1 MANLKEDN
9 TWEQGI
15 YQFETS
21 DPVMGG
27 PNGIDN
33 VPTRQLANRTLW
45 LKNQLAAAEQSIN
58 TNQTNANNTY
68 ATKATTLTA
77 GIGLTGGGTLGGNRV
92 LSMGKPS
99 KITATSTDEAVSDT
113 HSHSIDKAST
123 SVAGIVMLV
132 NALNSTATD
141 RALTAAQGKALAD
154 ALGALGDEAF
164 KQRGALG
171 SRNLDTLKGITNFG
185 VWFMSANA
193 GATTALNYPA
203 ARAGTLLVL
212 PSAYE
217 GIQLYI
223 PFEWAQIYIRN
234 TTQSGAWSDW
244 RIIGEVANSLTSTSA
259 TAALSAA
266 QGKNL
271 QDNKADKALNLTA
284 GNGLTGGG
292 TLAAARTIALGTPGK
307 ITASTTNS
315 IGTATHTHE
324 IDNASTTIPGVV
336 KLNDTLSSQSTTE
349 ALTANQGRML
359 NNSKLGNSG
368 NQIIKNGYLAVDN
381 PDEWT
386 ALRKSVADGSWRI
399 EFAPAGSADKRLNFV
414 FSPTGGSSTYLRF
427 APIGNGETVAY
438 ESYVKSQIKSSRPL
452 VAGADTAITLNVAS
466 RASIIAALGN
476 DYIPYGH
483 NQLVLH
489 NQAVSNITNLPIADK
504 SPLQLDIYVMGGY
517 SMIVATYMPL
527 GRRFWTRANWNNE
540 SLGLS
545 WVEDLTERNGVMLA
559 GNQDIGGVKT
569 FAVRQNFASGLQ
581 AASSKTDF
589 DAGSRITLGANTN
602 DAWIKNETSGKFF
615 ALKNSGEL
623 HYGGHKVY
631 TAEYKPSWV
640 NDITNKPTTVAA
652 SGLTDA
658 ATKTEV
664 SNAATAVKNEILGGA
679 GAAFDTLKELAA
691 ALGNDANFANTITR
705 ELAKKADKAT
715 TLAGYG
721 LGNAIA
727 VLTGTIA
734 DGGTIPLPAGF
745 SEAQCKFMVSTARDN
760 PEDVPWDIDESGR
773 HVHYGYECTLNGR
786 VVSCKVWLNKNRT
799 TMGNAHPEITVPG
812 RANYLVIAYK

>member
-164 KQRGALG
+164 KQRGTLG

-203 ARAGTLLVL
+203 DIAGTLLVL
-212 PSAYE
+212 PAAYE

-271 QDNKADKALNLTA
+271 QDN
-284 GNGLTGGG
+284 
-292 TLAAARTIALGTPGK
+292 
-307 ITASTTNS
+307 
-315 IGTATHTHE
+315 
-324 IDNASTTIPGVV
+324 
-336 KLNDTLSSQSTTE
+336 
-349 ALTANQGRML
+349 
-359 NNSKLGNSG
+359 
-368 NQIIKNGYLAVDN
+368 
-381 PDEWT
+381 
-386 ALRKSVADGSWRI
+386 
-399 EFAPAGSADKRLNFV
+399 
-414 FSPTGGSSTYLRF
+414 
-427 APIGNGETVAY
+427 
-438 ESYVKSQIKSSRPL
+438 
-452 VAGADTAITLNVAS
+452 
-466 RASIIAALGN
+466 
-476 DYIPYGH
+476 
-483 NQLVLH
+483 
-489 NQAVSNITNLPIADK
+489 
-504 SPLQLDIYVMGGY
+504 
-517 SMIVATYMPL
+517 
-527 GRRFWTRANWNNE
+527 
-540 SLGLS
+540 
-545 WVEDLTERNGVMLA
+545 
-559 GNQDIGGVKT
+559 
-569 FAVRQNFASGLQ
+569 
-581 AASSKTDF
+581 
-589 DAGSRITLGANTN
+589 
-602 DAWIKNETSGKFF
+602 
-615 ALKNSGEL
+615 
-623 HYGGHKVY
+623 
-631 TAEYKPSWV
+631 
-640 NDITNKPTTVAA
+640 
-652 SGLTDA
+652 
-658 ATKTEV
+658 
-664 SNAATAVKNEILGGA
+664 
-679 GAAFDTLKELAA
+679 
-691 ALGNDANFANTITR
+691 
-705 ELAKKADKAT
+705 KADKAT

-786 VVSCKVWLNKNRT
+786 VVSCKVWLNKKRT

>member
-1 MANLKEDN
+1 MWPIQTQDKLFHD
-9 TWEQGI
+9 G
-15 YQFETS
+15 
-21 DPVMGG
+21 
-27 PNGIDN
+27 NGTTELGT
-33 VPTRQLANRTLW
+33 VVTAEW
-45 LKNQLAAAEQSIN
+45 LNDVQQALLMVLAAGG
-58 TNQTNANNTY
+58 QTPAKGNHNLLRDAIQRIVNNHT
-68 ATKATTLTA
+68 
-77 GIGLTGGGTLGGNRV
+77 
-92 LSMGKPS
+92 
-99 KITATSTDEAVSDT
+99 
-113 HSHSIDKAST
+113 
-123 SVAGIVMLV
+123 
-132 NALNSTATD
+132 
-141 RALTAAQGKALAD
+141 
-154 ALGALGDEAF
+154 
-164 KQRGALG
+164 
-171 SRNLDTLKGITNFG
+171 
-185 VWFMSANA
+185 
-193 GATTALNYPA
+193 PA
-203 ARAGTLLVL
+203 A
-212 PSAYE
+212 
-217 GIQLYI
+217 
-223 PFEWAQIYIRN
+223 
-234 TTQSGAWSDW
+234 
-244 RIIGEVANSLTSTSA
+244 SA
-259 TAALSAA
+259 TVA
-266 QGKNL
+266 
-271 QDNKADKALNLTA
+271 
-284 GNGLTGGG
+284 
-292 TLAAARTIALGTPGK
+292 
-307 ITASTTNS
+307 
-315 IGTATHTHE
+315 
-324 IDNASTTIPGVV
+324 GVV

-349 ALTANQGRML
+349 ALTANQGRLL

-489 NQAVSNITNLPIADK
+489 NHEVSNITSLPIADK
-504 SPLQLDIYVMGGY
+504 SPLQLDIYVMGDY
-517 SMIVATYMPL
+517 SMIVATYMTR
-527 GRRFWTRANWNNE
+527 GQRFWTRANWNNE

-559 GNQDIGGVKT
+559 GDQNIGGAKT
-569 FAVRQNFASGLQ
+569 FAARQSFLTGLQ

-589 DAGSRITLGANTN
+589 DAGCRITLGANTS

-658 ATKTEV
+658 ATKTDV

-691 ALGNDANFANTITR
+691 ALGNDANFAQHHR
-705 ELAKKADKAT
+705 
-715 TLAGYG
+715 
-721 LGNAIA
+721 
-727 VLTGTIA
+727 
-734 DGGTIPLPAGF
+734 
-745 SEAQCKFMVSTARDN
+745 R
-760 PEDVPWDIDESGR
+760 
-773 HVHYGYECTLNGR
+773 
-786 VVSCKVWLNKNRT
+786 
-799 TMGNAHPEITVPG
+799 
-812 RANYLVIAYK
+812 

>member
-171 SRNLDTLKGITNFG
+171 SRNLDTLNGITNFG

-203 ARAGTLLVL
+203 TRAGTLLVL

-266 QGKNL
+266 MG
-271 QDNKADKALNLTA
+271 
-284 GNGLTGGG
+284 
-292 TLAAARTIALGTPGK
+292 
-307 ITASTTNS
+307 
-315 IGTATHTHE
+315 
-324 IDNASTTIPGVV
+324 
-336 KLNDTLSSQSTTE
+336 
-349 ALTANQGRML
+349 
-359 NNSKLGNSG
+359 
-368 NQIIKNGYLAVDN
+368 
-381 PDEWT
+381 
-386 ALRKSVADGSWRI
+386 
-399 EFAPAGSADKRLNFV
+399 KRL
-414 FSPTGGSSTYLRF
+414 SDSIRL
-427 APIGNGETVAY
+427 
-438 ESYVKSQIKSSRPL
+438 SRPL
-452 VAGADTAITLNVAS
+452 VADAETAITLNVAS

-476 DYIPYGH
+476 GYIPYGH

-559 GNQDIGGVKT
+559 GDQNIGGAKT
-569 FAVRQNFASGLQ
+569 FAARQSFLTGLQ

-589 DAGSRITLGANTN
+589 DAGSRITLGANTS

-631 TAEYKPSWV
+631 TAEYKPNWV

-658 ATKTEV
+658 ATKTDV

-691 ALGNDANFANTITR
+691 ALDNKSDKGHTHRAAEISDLGDAIKQQMAAAMQHQASTNGYTKLPNDLIDQWGEVLMSWQGEGPVKVTFPIAFPNACCNVQITAKSSGRSGFVGTDLTIGVGEIT
-705 ELAKKADKAT
+705 AT
-715 TLAGYG
+715 
-721 LGNAIA
+721 
-727 VLTGTIA
+727 
-734 DGGTIPLPAGF
+734 GF
-745 SEAQCKFMVSTARDN
+745 SAMLNTWAQGTAANDFQGFL
-760 PEDVPWDIDESGR
+760 W
-773 HVHYGYECTLNGR
+773 
-786 VVSCKVWLNKNRT
+786 
-799 TMGNAHPEITVPG
+799 
-812 RANYLVIAYK
+812 RAIGK

>member
-1 MANLKEDN
+1 MWPIQTQDKLFHD
-9 TWEQGI
+9 G
-15 YQFETS
+15 
-21 DPVMGG
+21 
-27 PNGIDN
+27 NGTTELGT
-33 VPTRQLANRTLW
+33 VVTAEW
-45 LKNQLAAAEQSIN
+45 LNDVQQALLMVLAAGG
-58 TNQTNANNTY
+58 QTPA
-68 ATKATTLTA
+68 K
-77 GIGLTGGGTLGGNRV
+77 GNHNLLRDA
-92 LSMGKPS
+92 
-99 KITATSTDEAVSDT
+99 IQR
-113 HSHSIDKAST
+113 
-123 SVAGIVMLV
+123 IVD
-132 NALNSTATD
+132 NHT
-141 RALTAAQGKALAD
+141 
-154 ALGALGDEAF
+154 
-164 KQRGALG
+164 
-171 SRNLDTLKGITNFG
+171 
-185 VWFMSANA
+185 
-193 GATTALNYPA
+193 PA
-203 ARAGTLLVL
+203 A
-212 PSAYE
+212 
-217 GIQLYI
+217 
-223 PFEWAQIYIRN
+223 
-234 TTQSGAWSDW
+234 
-244 RIIGEVANSLTSTSA
+244 SA
-259 TAALSAA
+259 TVA
-266 QGKNL
+266 
-271 QDNKADKALNLTA
+271 
-284 GNGLTGGG
+284 
-292 TLAAARTIALGTPGK
+292 
-307 ITASTTNS
+307 
-315 IGTATHTHE
+315 
-324 IDNASTTIPGVV
+324 GVV

-414 FSPTGGSSTYLRF
+414 FSPTGGSSTYLQF

-631 TAEYKPSWV
+631 TAEYKPSWT

-658 ATKTEV
+658 ATKTDV

-679 GAAFDTLKELAA
+679 GAAFDTLKELADALQNKSDKGHTHRAAEINDFAEAVA
-691 ALGNDANFANTITR
+691 ALTVHQKIGTFDICKLPDGTQIESGTVRIQNHNNNPTAR
-705 ELAKKADKAT
+705 
-715 TLAGYG
+715 
-721 LGNAIA
+721 
-727 VLTGTIA
+727 VLTWPLAFVDAPVVVATMSGPEGNVRDIWVTIDRQSNQSA
-734 DGGTIPLPAGF
+734 
-745 SEAQCKFMVSTARDN
+745 
-760 PEDVPWDIDESGR
+760 
-773 HVHYGYECTLNGR
+773 VHYWLHEPVYNTPDVTVNFVAVGR
-786 VVSCKVWLNKNRT
+786 WK
-799 TMGNAHPEITVPG
+799 
-812 RANYLVIAYK
+812 

>member
-154 ALGALGDEAF
+154 
-164 KQRGALG
+164 
-171 SRNLDTLKGITNFG
+171 
-185 VWFMSANA
+185 M
-193 GATTALNYPA
+193 
-203 ARAGTLLVL
+203 
-212 PSAYE
+212 
-217 GIQLYI
+217 
-223 PFEWAQIYIRN
+223 
-234 TTQSGAWSDW
+234 
-244 RIIGEVANSLTSTSA
+244 
-259 TAALSAA
+259 
-266 QGKNL
+266 
-271 QDNKADKALNLTA
+271 
-284 GNGLTGGG
+284 
-292 TLAAARTIALGTPGK
+292 
-307 ITASTTNS
+307 
-315 IGTATHTHE
+315 
-324 IDNASTTIPGVV
+324 
-336 KLNDTLSSQSTTE
+336 
-349 ALTANQGRML
+349 
-359 NNSKLGNSG
+359 
-368 NQIIKNGYLAVDN
+368 
-381 PDEWT
+381 
-386 ALRKSVADGSWRI
+386 
-399 EFAPAGSADKRLNFV
+399 
-414 FSPTGGSSTYLRF
+414 
-427 APIGNGETVAY
+427 
-438 ESYVKSQIKSSRPL
+438 
-452 VAGADTAITLNVAS
+452 
-466 RASIIAALGN
+466 
-476 DYIPYGH
+476 
-483 NQLVLH
+483 
-489 NQAVSNITNLPIADK
+489 
-504 SPLQLDIYVMGGY
+504 
-517 SMIVATYMPL
+517 
-527 GRRFWTRANWNNE
+527 
-540 SLGLS
+540 
-545 WVEDLTERNGVMLA
+545 
-559 GNQDIGGVKT
+559 
-569 FAVRQNFASGLQ
+569 
-581 AASSKTDF
+581 
-589 DAGSRITLGANTN
+589 
-602 DAWIKNETSGKFF
+602 
-615 ALKNSGEL
+615 
-623 HYGGHKVY
+623 
-631 TAEYKPSWV
+631 
-640 NDITNKPTTVAA
+640 
-652 SGLTDA
+652 
-658 ATKTEV
+658 V

-691 ALGNDANFANTITR
+691 ALGNDANFARTIAD

-715 TLAGYG
+715 TLAAYG
-721 LGNAIA
+721 LGDAIA

-745 SEAQCKFMVSTARDN
+745 SEAQCKFMVSTSRDN
-760 PEDVPWDIDESGR
+760 PADIPWDIDESGR

-786 VVSCKVWLNKNRT
+786 VVSCKAWLNKNRT

>member
-1 MANLKEDN
+1 MANLTERDEY
-9 TWEQGI
+9 TAGVRMIEPGDSVI
-15 YQFETS
+15 
-21 DPVMGG
+21 GG
-27 PNGIDN
+27 PNAPIN
-33 VPTRQLANRTLW
+33 LPFNALANRTLW
-45 LKNQLAAAEQSIN
+45 LKNQLAAAVQSIN

-77 GIGLTGGGTLGGNRV
+77 GSGLTGGGTLGGNRM

-99 KITATSTDEAVSDT
+99 KITATSTDVAVSDT

-141 RALTAAQGKALAD
+141 CALTAAQGKALAD

-234 TTQSGAWSDW
+234 TIQSGAWSDW
-244 RIIGEVANSLTSTSA
+244 RIIGEVANSLASTSA

-266 QGKNL
+266 MG
-271 QDNKADKALNLTA
+271 
-284 GNGLTGGG
+284 
-292 TLAAARTIALGTPGK
+292 
-307 ITASTTNS
+307 
-315 IGTATHTHE
+315 
-324 IDNASTTIPGVV
+324 
-336 KLNDTLSSQSTTE
+336 
-349 ALTANQGRML
+349 
-359 NNSKLGNSG
+359 
-368 NQIIKNGYLAVDN
+368 
-381 PDEWT
+381 
-386 ALRKSVADGSWRI
+386 
-399 EFAPAGSADKRLNFV
+399 KRL
-414 FSPTGGSSTYLRF
+414 SDSIRLG
-427 APIGNGETVAY
+427 
-438 ESYVKSQIKSSRPL
+438 RPL
-452 VAGADTAITLNVAS
+452 VAGAETAITLNVAS

-489 NQAVSNITNLPIADK
+489 NQAVSNITSLPIADK
-504 SPLQLDIYVMGGY
+504 SPLQLDIYVMGDY
-517 SMIVATYMPL
+517 SMIVATYMTR
-527 GRRFWTRANWNNE
+527 GQRFWTRANWNKE
-540 SLGLS
+540 SLDLS

-559 GNQDIGGVKT
+559 GDQNIGGAKT
-569 FAVRQNFASGLQ
+569 FAARQSFLTGLQ

-589 DAGSRITLGANTN
+589 DAGCRITLGANTS

-658 ATKTEV
+658 ATKTDV

-691 ALGNDANFANTITR
+691 ALGNDANFAHTIADA
-705 ELAKKADKAT
+705 LAKKADKAT
-715 TLAGYG
+715 TLAAYG
-721 LGNAIA
+721 LGDAIA

-745 SEAQCKFMVSTARDN
+745 SEAQCKFMVSMA
-760 PEDVPWDIDESGR
+760 EDDPIYASWDINESSISK
-773 HVHYGYECTLNGR
+773 HYYFKCFTVGR
-786 VVSCKVWLNKNRT
+786 VVTAKAYHGGANYMHDGWWL
-799 TMGNAHPEITVPG
+799 PG

>member
-1 MANLKEDN
+1 MWPIQTQDKLFHD
-9 TWEQGI
+9 G
-15 YQFETS
+15 
-21 DPVMGG
+21 
-27 PNGIDN
+27 NGTTELGT
-33 VPTRQLANRTLW
+33 VVTAEW
-45 LKNQLAAAEQSIN
+45 LNDVQQALLMVLAAGG
-58 TNQTNANNTY
+58 QTPAKGNHNLLRDAIQRIVNNHT
-68 ATKATTLTA
+68 
-77 GIGLTGGGTLGGNRV
+77 
-92 LSMGKPS
+92 
-99 KITATSTDEAVSDT
+99 
-113 HSHSIDKAST
+113 
-123 SVAGIVMLV
+123 
-132 NALNSTATD
+132 
-141 RALTAAQGKALAD
+141 
-154 ALGALGDEAF
+154 
-164 KQRGALG
+164 
-171 SRNLDTLKGITNFG
+171 
-185 VWFMSANA
+185 
-193 GATTALNYPA
+193 PA
-203 ARAGTLLVL
+203 A
-212 PSAYE
+212 
-217 GIQLYI
+217 
-223 PFEWAQIYIRN
+223 
-234 TTQSGAWSDW
+234 
-244 RIIGEVANSLTSTSA
+244 SA
-259 TAALSAA
+259 TVA
-266 QGKNL
+266 
-271 QDNKADKALNLTA
+271 
-284 GNGLTGGG
+284 
-292 TLAAARTIALGTPGK
+292 
-307 ITASTTNS
+307 
-315 IGTATHTHE
+315 
-324 IDNASTTIPGVV
+324 GVV

-399 EFAPAGSADKRLNFV
+399 EFAPDGSADKRLNFV

-452 VAGADTAITLNVAS
+452 LDDADTAITLNVAS

-504 SPLQLDIYVMGGY
+504 SPLQLDIYVMGDY
-517 SMIVATYMPL
+517 SMIVATYMTR
-527 GRRFWTRANWNNE
+527 GQRFWTRANWNKE
-540 SLGLS
+540 SLDLS

-559 GNQDIGGVKT
+559 GDQNIGGAKT
-569 FAVRQNFASGLQ
+569 FAARQSFLTGLQ

-589 DAGSRITLGANTN
+589 DAGCRITLGANTS

-631 TAEYKPSWV
+631 TAEYKPNWV

-658 ATKTEV
+658 ATKTDV

-691 ALGNDANFANTITR
+691 ALDNDANFARTIADA
-705 ELAKKADKAT
+705 LAQKADKAT
-715 TLAGYG
+715 TLAAYG
-721 LGNAIA
+721 LGDAIA

-745 SEAQCKFMVSTARDN
+745 SEAQCKFMVSMA
-760 PEDVPWDIDESGR
+760 EDDPIYASWDINESSISK
-773 HVHYGYECTLNGR
+773 HYYFKCFTVGR
-786 VVSCKVWLNKNRT
+786 VVTAKAYHGGANYMHDGWWL
-799 TMGNAHPEITVPG
+799 PG

>member
-1 MANLKEDN
+1 MANLTERDEY
-9 TWEQGI
+9 TAAVRMIEPGDSVI
-15 YQFETS
+15 
-21 DPVMGG
+21 GG
-27 PNGIDN
+27 PNAPIN
-33 VPTRQLANRTLW
+33 LPFNALANRTLW
-45 LKNQLAAAEQSIN
+45 LKNQLAAAD
-58 TNQTNANNTY
+58 A
-68 ATKATTLTA
+68 AFALKATTLTA
-77 GIGLTGGGTLGGNRV
+77 GSGLTGGGTLGGNRV

-164 KQRGALG
+164 KQRGTLG

-185 VWFMSANA
+185 VWFMSSHAD
-193 GATTALNYPA
+193 ATTALNYPTD
-203 ARAGTLLVL
+203 RAGALLVL
-212 PSAYE
+212 PGAYE
-217 GIQLYI
+217 GSQLYI
-223 PFEWAQIYIRN
+223 PWEMAQIYIRN

-244 RIIGEVANSLTSTSA
+244 RIIGEVANSLTGTSA

-266 QGKNL
+266 MGKKL
-271 QDNKADKALNLTA
+271 QD
-284 GNGLTGGG
+284 
-292 TLAAARTIALGTPGK
+292 
-307 ITASTTNS
+307 
-315 IGTATHTHE
+315 E
-324 IDNASTTIPGVV
+324 
-336 KLNDTLSSQSTTE
+336 
-349 ALTANQGRML
+349 
-359 NNSKLGNSG
+359 KLGNSG
-368 NQIIKNGYLAVDN
+368 SQTIKNGYLAVDN
-381 PDEWT
+381 PTEWI
-386 ALRKSVADGSWRI
+386 ALRKTVADGSWRI
-399 EFAPAGSADKRLNFV
+399 EFAPAGSEDKRLNFV
-414 FSPTGGSSTYLRF
+414 FSPTSGSSTYLRF
-427 APIGNGETVAY
+427 ASIGNGETVAY

-452 VAGADTAITLNVAS
+452 VAGAETAITLNVAS
-466 RASIIAALGN
+466 RASIIAALGG
-476 DYIPYGH
+476 DYIPNGH

-489 NQAVSNITNLPIADK
+489 NQAGSNITSLPIADK

-517 SMIVATYMPL
+517 SMIVATYMSL
-527 GRRFWTRANWNNE
+527 GRRFWARANWNNE

-545 WVEDLTERNGVMLA
+545 WIEDLTERNGVMLA
-559 GNQDIGGVKT
+559 GDQNIGGAKT
-569 FAVRQNFASGLQ
+569 FAERQSFLTGLQ

-589 DAGSRITLGANTN
+589 NAGRCITLGASTN

-691 ALGNDANFANTITR
+691 ALGNDANFANTITS

-745 SEAQCKFMVSTARDN
+745 SEAQCKFMVSMARDN
-760 PEDVPWDIDESGR
+760 PEDIPWDIDESGR
-773 HVHYGYECTLNGR
+773 HMHYGYECTLNGR

-799 TMGNAHPEITVPG
+799 TGGNGNPEITVPG

>member
-45 LKNQLAAAEQSIN
+45 LKNQLAAAVQSIG
-58 TNQTNANNTY
+58 ANKS
-68 ATKATTLTA
+68 AADAAFALKATTLTA
-77 GIGLTGGGTLGGNRV
+77 GSGLTGGGTLGGNRV

-141 RALTAAQGKALAD
+141 RALTAAQGKVLGDMIGDLGTPFQARGN
-154 ALGALGDEAF
+154 LGA
-164 KQRGALG
+164 
-171 SRNLDTLKGITNFG
+171 RNLDDLKAEAAFG
-185 VWFMSANA
+185 VWSISTNVAA
-193 GATTALNYPA
+193 KPELGYPE
-203 ARAGTLLVL
+203 RQAGTLLVL
-212 PSAYE
+212 PSAYQ
-217 GIQLYI
+217 GMQIYI
-223 PFEWAQIYIRN
+223 PFDWPRLYMRRTADN
-234 TTQSGAWSDW
+234 GTWSPW
-244 RIIGEVANSLTSTSA
+244 CILGEVINNLTTASA

-266 QGKNL
+266 MG
-271 QDNKADKALNLTA
+271 
-284 GNGLTGGG
+284 
-292 TLAAARTIALGTPGK
+292 
-307 ITASTTNS
+307 
-315 IGTATHTHE
+315 
-324 IDNASTTIPGVV
+324 
-336 KLNDTLSSQSTTE
+336 
-349 ALTANQGRML
+349 
-359 NNSKLGNSG
+359 
-368 NQIIKNGYLAVDN
+368 
-381 PDEWT
+381 
-386 ALRKSVADGSWRI
+386 
-399 EFAPAGSADKRLNFV
+399 KRL
-414 FSPTGGSSTYLRF
+414 SDSIRLG
-427 APIGNGETVAY
+427 
-438 ESYVKSQIKSSRPL
+438 RPL
-452 VAGADTAITLNVAS
+452 VAGAETAITLNVAS

-476 DYIPYGH
+476 DYIPGGH

-489 NQAVSNITNLPIADK
+489 NHEVSNITNLPIANK

-517 SMIVATYMPL
+517 SMIVATYMPI

-631 TAEYKPSWV
+631 TAEYKPSWT

-715 TLAGYG
+715 TLAAYG
-721 LGNAIA
+721 LGDAIA

-745 SEAQCKFMVSTARDN
+745 SEAQCKFMVSTSRDN
-760 PEDVPWDIDESGR
+760 PEDIPWDIDESGR

-786 VVSCKVWLNKNRT
+786 VVSCKVWLNKKRT

>member
-1 MANLKEDN
+1 MANLTERDEY
-9 TWEQGI
+9 TAAVRMIEPGDSVI
-15 YQFETS
+15 
-21 DPVMGG
+21 GG
-27 PNGIDN
+27 PDAPINL
-33 VPTRQLANRTLW
+33 PFYALANRTLW
-45 LKNQLAAAEQSIN
+45 LKNQLAAAVQSIG
-58 TNQTNANNTY
+58 ANKS
-68 ATKATTLTA
+68 AADAAFALKATTLTA
-77 GIGLTGGGTLGGNRV
+77 GSGLTGGGTLGGNRV

-141 RALTAAQGKALAD
+141 CALTAAQGKALAD

-193 GATTALNYPA
+193 DATTALNYPA

-266 QGKNL
+266 MG
-271 QDNKADKALNLTA
+271 
-284 GNGLTGGG
+284 
-292 TLAAARTIALGTPGK
+292 
-307 ITASTTNS
+307 
-315 IGTATHTHE
+315 
-324 IDNASTTIPGVV
+324 
-336 KLNDTLSSQSTTE
+336 
-349 ALTANQGRML
+349 
-359 NNSKLGNSG
+359 
-368 NQIIKNGYLAVDN
+368 
-381 PDEWT
+381 
-386 ALRKSVADGSWRI
+386 
-399 EFAPAGSADKRLNFV
+399 KRL
-414 FSPTGGSSTYLRF
+414 SDSIRLG
-427 APIGNGETVAY
+427 
-438 ESYVKSQIKSSRPL
+438 RPL
-452 VAGADTAITLNVAS
+452 MAGVETAITLNVAS

-476 DYIPYGH
+476 DYIPDGH

-489 NQAVSNITNLPIADK
+489 NHEVSNITSLPIADK
-504 SPLQLDIYVMGGY
+504 SPLQLDIYVMGDY
-517 SMIVATYMPL
+517 SMIVATYMTR
-527 GRRFWTRANWNNE
+527 GQRFWTRANWNKE
-540 SLGLS
+540 SLDLS

-559 GNQDIGGVKT
+559 GDQNIGGAKT
-569 FAVRQNFASGLQ
+569 FAARQSFLTGLQ

-589 DAGSRITLGANTN
+589 DAGCRITLGANTN

-631 TAEYKPSWV
+631 TAEYKPSWT

-658 ATKTEV
+658 ATKTDV

-679 GAAFDTLKELAA
+679 DAAFDTLKELAA
-691 ALGNDANFANTITR
+691 GLQNKSDKGHTHRAAEITDFAEAAAALTVHQKIGTFDICKLPDGTQIESGTVRIQKHNNDSTAKVLTWP
-705 ELAKKADKAT
+705 LAFVTDPVVVAT
-715 TLAGYG
+715 TSAPESNVRDLW
-721 LGNAIA
+721 
-727 VLTGTIA
+727 VTIDSSRSDRSA
-734 DGGTIPLPAGF
+734 
-745 SEAQCKFMVSTARDN
+745 
-760 PEDVPWDIDESGR
+760 
-773 HVHYGYECTLNGR
+773 VHYWLLEPAYNTPDVTVNFVAIGR
-786 VVSCKVWLNKNRT
+786 WK
-799 TMGNAHPEITVPG
+799 
-812 RANYLVIAYK
+812 

>member
-185 VWFMSANA
+185 VWFMSVNE

-203 ARAGTLLVL
+203 DSAGTLLVL
-212 PSAYE
+212 PAAYE

-271 QDNKADKALNLTA
+271 QDNKADKGHTHRAA
-284 GNGLTGGG
+284 EISGLGDAIKQQM
-292 TLAAARTIALGTPGK
+292 AAAMQHQASTNGYTKLPNDLIDQWGEVLMSWQGEGPVKVTFPIAFPNACYNVQ
-307 ITASTTNS
+307 ITAKSSGRSGFVGTDLT
-315 IGTATHTHE
+315 IGVGEITATGFS
-324 IDNASTTIPGVV
+324 A
-336 KLNDTLSSQSTTE
+336 
-349 ALTANQGRML
+349 ML
-359 NNSKLGNSG
+359 NT
-368 NQIIKNGYLAVDN
+368 
-381 PDEWT
+381 WT
-386 ALRKSVADGSWRI
+386 QGVA
-399 EFAPAGSADKRLNFV
+399 
-414 FSPTGGSSTYLRF
+414 
-427 APIGNGETVAY
+427 
-438 ESYVKSQIKSSRPL
+438 
-452 VAGADTAITLNVAS
+452 
-466 RASIIAALGN
+466 
-476 DYIPYGH
+476 
-483 NQLVLH
+483 
-489 NQAVSNITNLPIADK
+489 
-504 SPLQLDIYVMGGY
+504 
-517 SMIVATYMPL
+517 
-527 GRRFWTRANWNNE
+527 
-540 SLGLS
+540 
-545 WVEDLTERNGVMLA
+545 
-559 GNQDIGGVKT
+559 
-569 FAVRQNFASGLQ
+569 
-581 AASSKTDF
+581 
-589 DAGSRITLGANTN
+589 
-602 DAWIKNETSGKFF
+602 
-615 ALKNSGEL
+615 
-623 HYGGHKVY
+623 
-631 TAEYKPSWV
+631 V
-640 NDITNKPTTVAA
+640 NDFQ
-652 SGLTDA
+652 GFLW
-658 ATKTEV
+658 
-664 SNAATAVKNEILGGA
+664 
-679 GAAFDTLKELAA
+679 
-691 ALGNDANFANTITR
+691 R
-705 ELAKKADKAT
+705 
-715 TLAGYG
+715 
-721 LGNAIA
+721 AI
-727 VLTGTIA
+727 G
-734 DGGTIPLPAGF
+734 
-745 SEAQCKFMVSTARDN
+745 K
-760 PEDVPWDIDESGR
+760 
-773 HVHYGYECTLNGR
+773 
-786 VVSCKVWLNKNRT
+786 
-799 TMGNAHPEITVPG
+799 
-812 RANYLVIAYK
+812 

>member
-99 KITATSTDEAVSDT
+99 KITATSTDVAVSDT

-141 RALTAAQGKALAD
+141 RALTAAQGKA
-154 ALGALGDEAF
+154 
-164 KQRGALG
+164 
-171 SRNLDTLKGITNFG
+171 
-185 VWFMSANA
+185 
-193 GATTALNYPA
+193 
-203 ARAGTLLVL
+203 
-212 PSAYE
+212 
-217 GIQLYI
+217 
-223 PFEWAQIYIRN
+223 
-234 TTQSGAWSDW
+234 
-244 RIIGEVANSLTSTSA
+244 
-259 TAALSAA
+259 
-266 QGKNL
+266 
-271 QDNKADKALNLTA
+271 
-284 GNGLTGGG
+284 
-292 TLAAARTIALGTPGK
+292 
-307 ITASTTNS
+307 
-315 IGTATHTHE
+315 
-324 IDNASTTIPGVV
+324 
-336 KLNDTLSSQSTTE
+336 
-349 ALTANQGRML
+349 
-359 NNSKLGNSG
+359 
-368 NQIIKNGYLAVDN
+368 
-381 PDEWT
+381 
-386 ALRKSVADGSWRI
+386 
-399 EFAPAGSADKRLNFV
+399 
-414 FSPTGGSSTYLRF
+414 
-427 APIGNGETVAY
+427 
-438 ESYVKSQIKSSRPL
+438 
-452 VAGADTAITLNVAS
+452 
-466 RASIIAALGN
+466 
-476 DYIPYGH
+476 
-483 NQLVLH
+483 
-489 NQAVSNITNLPIADK
+489 
-504 SPLQLDIYVMGGY
+504 
-517 SMIVATYMPL
+517 
-527 GRRFWTRANWNNE
+527 
-540 SLGLS
+540 
-545 WVEDLTERNGVMLA
+545 
-559 GNQDIGGVKT
+559 
-569 FAVRQNFASGLQ
+569 
-581 AASSKTDF
+581 
-589 DAGSRITLGANTN
+589 
-602 DAWIKNETSGKFF
+602 
-615 ALKNSGEL
+615 
-623 HYGGHKVY
+623 
-631 TAEYKPSWV
+631 
-640 NDITNKPTTVAA
+640 
-652 SGLTDA
+652 
-658 ATKTEV
+658 
-664 SNAATAVKNEILGGA
+664 
-679 GAAFDTLKELAA
+679 LAA

-786 VVSCKVWLNKNRT
+786 VVSCKVWLNKKRT
-799 TMGNAHPEITVPG
+799 TMGNAHPEIIVPG

>member
-45 LKNQLAAAEQSIN
+45 LKNQLAAAVQSIG
-58 TNQTNANNTY
+58 ANKS
-68 ATKATTLTA
+68 AADAAFALKATTLTA
-77 GIGLTGGGTLGGNRV
+77 GSGLTGGGTLGGNRV

-154 ALGALGDEAF
+154 MTGDLGTPFQARGSLGT
-164 KQRGALG
+164 
-171 SRNLDTLKGITNFG
+171 RNLDDLKELAAFG
-185 VWFMSANA
+185 VWSISTNA
-193 GATTALNYPA
+193 AAKTELGYPEQQ
-203 ARAGTLLVL
+203 AGTLLVL
-212 PSAYE
+212 PSAYQ
-217 GIQLYI
+217 GMQIYI
-223 PFEWAQIYIRN
+223 PFDWPRLYMRRTAEDG
-234 TTQSGAWSDW
+234 TWSHW
-244 RIIGEVANSLTSTSA
+244 RILGEVINNLTTASA

-266 QGKNL
+266 MG
-271 QDNKADKALNLTA
+271 
-284 GNGLTGGG
+284 
-292 TLAAARTIALGTPGK
+292 
-307 ITASTTNS
+307 
-315 IGTATHTHE
+315 
-324 IDNASTTIPGVV
+324 
-336 KLNDTLSSQSTTE
+336 
-349 ALTANQGRML
+349 
-359 NNSKLGNSG
+359 
-368 NQIIKNGYLAVDN
+368 
-381 PDEWT
+381 
-386 ALRKSVADGSWRI
+386 
-399 EFAPAGSADKRLNFV
+399 KRL
-414 FSPTGGSSTYLRF
+414 SDSIRL
-427 APIGNGETVAY
+427 
-438 ESYVKSQIKSSRPL
+438 SRPL
-452 VAGADTAITLNVAS
+452 VAGAETAITLNVAS
-466 RASIIAALGN
+466 RASIIAALGD
-476 DYIPYGH
+476 DYIPNGH

-489 NQAVSNITNLPIADK
+489 NHEVSNITSLPIADK

-517 SMIVATYMPL
+517 SMIVATYMTL
-527 GRRFWTRANWNNE
+527 GRRFWTRANWVNE

-559 GNQDIGGVKT
+559 GDQNIGGAKT
-569 FAVRQNFASGLQ
+569 FAARQSFLTGLQ

-589 DAGSRITLGANTN
+589 DAGRCITLGANTN

-631 TAEYKPSWV
+631 TAEYKPNWV

-658 ATKTEV
+658 ATKTDV

-691 ALGNDANFANTITR
+691 ALGNDANFARTIADA
-705 ELAKKADKAT
+705 LAKKADKAT
-715 TLAGYG
+715 TLAAYG
-721 LGNAIA
+721 LGDAIA

-745 SEAQCKFMVSTARDN
+745 SEAQCKFMVSTSRDN
-760 PEDVPWDIDESGR
+760 PADIPWDIDESGR

-786 VVSCKVWLNKNRT
+786 VVSCKAWLNKNRT
-799 TMGNAHPEITVPG
+799 TMGNAHPEIIVPG